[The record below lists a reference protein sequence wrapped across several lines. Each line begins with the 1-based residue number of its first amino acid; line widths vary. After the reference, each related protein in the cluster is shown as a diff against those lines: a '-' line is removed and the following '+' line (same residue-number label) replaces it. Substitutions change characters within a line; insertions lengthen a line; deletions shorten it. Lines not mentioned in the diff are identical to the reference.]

1 MAGKRTLLNLKGP
14 QLKSM
19 GWLLLLALAG
29 IALILIGGLIGRANN
44 DSSPGNALAVT
55 DPVTATAAPASRT
68 TASSDKATLAEQ
80 ERELAQELERILSR
94 VTGAGGVDVSVTLSS
109 SPVNQYGANTQ
120 TSEQRTTETDKQ
132 GGTRTITQ
140 TTTSEQLVVLS
151 QGSGGQQLAVVTTHR
166 GEVAGVLVVA
176 EGAGDS
182 RVRSE
187 LTRACMTL
195 LNLPA
200 HRITV
205 VQGKVGN

>member
-1 MAGKRTLLNLKGP
+1 MARKRTLLNLKGP

-29 IALILIGGLIGRANN
+29 IALILIGGLIGRTNN

-68 TASSDKATLAEQ
+68 TSGDKATLAEQ

-94 VTGAGGVDVSVTLSS
+94 VTGVGGVDVSVTLSS

-120 TSEQRTTETDKQ
+120 TSEQKTTETDKQ

-140 TTTSEQLVVLS
+140 TTNSEQLVVLS
-151 QGSGGQQLAVVTTHR
+151 QGSGGQQLAIITTHR

-195 LNLPA
+195 LDLPA